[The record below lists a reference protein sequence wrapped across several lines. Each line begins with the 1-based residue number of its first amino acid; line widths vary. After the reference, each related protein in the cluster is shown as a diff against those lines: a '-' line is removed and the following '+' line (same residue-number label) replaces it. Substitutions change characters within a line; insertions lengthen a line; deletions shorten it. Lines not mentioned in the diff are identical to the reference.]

1 MEAAA
6 IIKAVITRAAIM
18 AEAPAAMAAEILTMA
33 AVVITAAEIAM
44 LTDRTQILEAQ
55 KTIITRL
62 NKKSRV
68 TKARF
73 RKSMSMPINTMTATT
88 RSHFN

>member
-6 IIKAVITRAAIM
+6 IIKAAITRAAIM
-18 AEAPAAMAAEILTMA
+18 AEAPAATAEEILTIA
-33 AVVITAAEIAM
+33 AVITAAEIAM
-44 LTDRTQILEAQ
+44 LTDKTQISKVQ

-73 RKSMSMPINTMTATT
+73 QKSTSMPINTMTAMT

>member
-6 IIKAVITRAAIM
+6 IIKAAITRAAIM
-18 AEAPAAMAAEILTMA
+18 AETPAATAEEILTIA
-33 AVVITAAEIAM
+33 AVITAAEIAM
-44 LTDRTQILEAQ
+44 LTDKTQILEAQ
-55 KTIITRL
+55 KTITMRL

-73 RKSMSMPINTMTATT
+73 RKSTSMPINTMTATT

>member
-6 IIKAVITRAAIM
+6 IIKAAITRAAIM
-18 AEAPAAMAAEILTMA
+18 AEAPAATAEEILTIA
-33 AVVITAAEIAM
+33 AVITAAEIAM
-44 LTDRTQILEAQ
+44 LIDKTQILEAQ
-55 KTIITRL
+55 KTITTRL

-73 RKSMSMPINTMTATT
+73 RKSTSMPINTMTATT

>member
-1 MEAAA
+1 
-6 IIKAVITRAAIM
+6 M
-18 AEAPAAMAAEILTMA
+18 AEAPAATAEEILTIA
-33 AVVITAAEIAM
+33 AVITAAEIAM
-44 LTDRTQILEAQ
+44 LIDKTQILEAQ
-55 KTIITRL
+55 KTITTRL

-73 RKSMSMPINTMTATT
+73 RKSTSMPINTMTATT

>member
-6 IIKAVITRAAIM
+6 IIKAAITRAAIM
-18 AEAPAAMAAEILTMA
+18 AEAPAATAEEILAT
-33 AVVITAAEIAM
+33 VITAAEIAM
-44 LTDRTQILEAQ
+44 LTDKTQIQEAQ
-55 KTIITRL
+55 KTITTHL

-73 RKSMSMPINTMTATT
+73 RKSTSMPINTTMATT